1 MRLVFKDLKKGIVK
15 LIPENMD
22 DLWHLH
28 HIISKG
34 DLVRA
39 LTFRTAEQKGDRIR
53 TKKAEKKPMVL
64 TIKVEDV
71 EFHEFSDRLRIHG
84 IIEEGPQDLGSHHTI
99 NLKVGDYR
107 EVTIIKEEWKPSHL
121 KRLNEA
127 LRSRGKNDVIV
138 ISLDDEE
145 ACVAVIR
152 DSGIQMIA
160 EIESGRSGKLYESR
174 DREVEYLAKI
184 VDTIKNLGERLPIII
199 IGPGFA
205 KERLASF
212 GREKEPE
219 IFERIFLH
227 STGNACI
234 NGIHEALKSG
244 IVNRVVTDNRVAKE
258 TRLVER
264 FMEELAKGGA
274 VTYGKEEVK
283 NALTMGAVSHLLIVD
298 SMARSEEGERI
309 LELAKEMGSDF
320 TIVNSRI
327 EAGRKVEGLGGVVA
341 FLRYKID

>member
-84 IIEEGPQDLGSHHTI
+84 VIEEGPQDLGSHHTI

-205 KERLASF
+205 KERLVSF
-212 GREKEPE
+212 GREREPE
-219 IFERIFLH
+219 IFGRIFLH

-298 SMARSEEGERI
+298 SMARSEEGEKI